1 MQREHRQ
8 DGPLLAGAQLDQP
21 VVATYLD
28 RP

>member
-1 MQREHRQ
+1 MQRE

-28 RP
+28 RAEEP